1 MTDDSR
7 LIADPDPSHRW
18 RAAEALGRRRERE
31 AVGTL
36 VALLDDDDWR
46 VRAKAIWALGEIGDP
61 AALPHLRRLY
71 PSESESNQ
79 DLIRSAVARIQR

>member
-1 MTDDSR
+1 MVT
-7 LIADPDPSHRW
+7 DPDPSHRW
-18 RAAEALGRRRERE
+18 RAAEALGRHKDPG
-31 AVGTL
+31 AVATL
-36 VALLDDDDWR
+36 IALLADDDWR

-79 DLIRSAVARIQR
+79 DLIRSAVARIRR

>member
-1 MTDDSR
+1 MIDIIEALS
-7 LIADPDPSHRW
+7 DPDPSRRW
-18 RAAEALGRRRERE
+18 RAAEVLGRRLDPE

-36 VALLDDDDWR
+36 VTLLDDEDWR

-71 PSESESNQ
+71 RTESESNR
-79 DLIRSAVARIQR
+79 DLIRSAVARIAP